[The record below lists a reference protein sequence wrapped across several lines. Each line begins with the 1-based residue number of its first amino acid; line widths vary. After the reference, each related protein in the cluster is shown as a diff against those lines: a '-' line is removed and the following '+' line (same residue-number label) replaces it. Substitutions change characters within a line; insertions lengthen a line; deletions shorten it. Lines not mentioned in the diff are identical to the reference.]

1 MDVEGKRVKL
11 QIWDTAG
18 QEKYRSIVQTY
29 YKGAVGI
36 ILVYSVND
44 RKSFQN
50 IDNWMKQIKTNAAEN
65 VVTLL
70 IANKCDVNDRQ
81 VEKSE
86 GQRIADQ
93 YGIKFFETSAKEG
106 INVQEAFYDLAR
118 QIKNQFGEDTTPTDK
133 PTPAAQTVTTGGQ
146 KLQNPTT
153 EEADQ
158 QTAGGSKCRC

>member
-1 MDVEGKRVKL
+1 MKL

-50 IDNWMKQIKTNAAEN
+50 VDSWMKQIKTNAAES
-65 VVTLL
+65 VVIIL
-70 IANKCDVNDRQ
+70 IGNKCDVNDRQ

-93 YGIKFFETSAKEG
+93 YGISFFETSAKDG
-106 INVQEAFYDLAR
+106 TNVAEAFYGIAKE
-118 QIKNQFGEDTTPTDK
+118 IKDQFGGEEDDGK
-133 PTPAAQTVTTGGQ
+133 PTPQMQVSTGGQ
-146 KLQNPTT
+146 KLQSNAGET
-153 EEADQ
+153 EED
-158 QTAGGSKCRC
+158 TEKKGCRC